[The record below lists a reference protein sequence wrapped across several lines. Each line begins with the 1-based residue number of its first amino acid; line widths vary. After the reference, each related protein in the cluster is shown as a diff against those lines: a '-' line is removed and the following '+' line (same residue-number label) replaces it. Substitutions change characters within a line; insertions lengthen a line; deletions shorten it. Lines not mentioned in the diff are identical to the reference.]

1 VLYPSAEIE
10 NLTTNIRLLN
20 KNTIYIIYM
29 GHLKGK
35 NATQIFLG
43 LLMACLLTS
52 CIGSKNVTYFQNLSG
67 AKRSEMEAAS
77 KFTEPIIQVDDIL
90 SITIT
95 TIDPQSAAVV
105 NQASSQSSVGSSNQQ
120 ISGFLVDKDGYIEL
134 SLLGKFKV
142 AGLTTSAAKQLIYDK
157 ASKDL
162 RNPIVTIRFA
172 NFKISVLG
180 EVARPASY
188 SLPNEKV
195 SILDVLSLAG
205 DLTIYGKR
213 ENILVIRDVNGKKE
227 FGRLNL
233 NTVDIFNNPY
243 YYLKQND
250 VVYVEPNKSKVTSL
264 NTPIRTQFVVLLS
277 AISTTILIFT
287 RLNR

>member
-1 VLYPSAEIE
+1 M
-10 NLTTNIRLLN
+10 
-20 KNTIYIIYM
+20 IYNAYM
-29 GHLKGK
+29 THHLKGK
-35 NATQIFLG
+35 NSTKLILG
-43 LLMACLLTS
+43 LLIACLFTS

-67 AKRSEMEAAS
+67 AKRSEMEAVAN
-77 KFTEPIIQVDDIL
+77 FTEPIIQVDDIL

-95 TIDPQSAAVV
+95 TIDPQSASVV
-105 NQASSQSSVGSSNQQ
+105 NQASSQMSVGSARQE

-287 RLNR
+287 RLNK